1 MLQIRSVNTLLLSG
15 FKTNTMMT
23 INKLNI
29 SIGKTLTICCFIFL
43 SACKNMTKDSNEN
56 KAIENF
62 VSIQK
67 NDSIDKLDVY
77 IGGKFFTSYLHSDSI
92 LRKPVLFPIH
102 TANEIR
108 ITRGFPFATNPGERL
123 DHPHHYGLW
132 FNHGVVNGIDF
143 WNSAVIPKD
152 INARYGR
159 INHVKFINVESGDI
173 GTIEVEKE
181 WKSDTDELILTE
193 QTTYLFS
200 GDENERIITHITTI
214 TAPNVDVLFTDT
226 KEGMFAMR
234 VRRELEIASDKPAV
248 LFDDDLVATES
259 AILDNSLVSGQYKNS
274 NDVEGYPEVWGKRAK
289 WMQLAGKVREDSIS
303 ISIFDH
309 KDNLNHPPHWMV
321 RDYGLYGVNHFGSNI
336 YTEGKEQFNFT
347 LKKGESATFKHQV
360 VITNGDSS
368 TSKSINNKYEN
379 FISKF

>member
-1 MLQIRSVNTLLLSG
+1 M
-15 FKTNTMMT
+15 TNDT
-23 INKLNI
+23 
-29 SIGKTLTICCFIFL
+29 S
-43 SACKNMTKDSNEN
+43 EN

-77 IGGKFFTSYLHSDSI
+77 IGGKYFTSYLHSDSI

-102 TANEIR
+102 TANEVR

-132 FNHGVVNGIDF
+132 FNHGIVNGIDF

-152 INARYGR
+152 STARYGR
-159 INHVKFINVESGDI
+159 INHVKFLKVESGDI

-181 WKSDTDELILTE
+181 WRSDTNELILTE
-193 QTTYLFS
+193 QTKYLFG
-200 GDENERIITHITTI
+200 GDENERVITHITTI
-214 TAPNVDVLFTDT
+214 TAPNVDVLFKDS

-234 VRRELEIASDKPAV
+234 VRRELEVPSNKPAV
-248 LFDDDLVATES
+248 LFDANLVPTEKP
-259 AILDNSLVSGQYKNS
+259 ILDNSLVSGQYKNS
-274 NDVEGYPEVWGKRAK
+274 NGLMGYPKVWGKRAK
-289 WMQLAGKVREDSIS
+289 WMQLAGKVSDDSIS
-303 ISIFDH
+303 ISILDH
-309 KDNLNHPPHWMV
+309 EDNLNHPPHWMV
-321 RDYGLYGVNHFGSNI
+321 RDYGLYGVNPFGSNI

-347 LKKGESATFKHQV
+347 LNKGESATFKHQV
-360 VITNGDSS
+360 VITHGDVSI
-368 TSKSINNKYEN
+368 SKGINDTNEN